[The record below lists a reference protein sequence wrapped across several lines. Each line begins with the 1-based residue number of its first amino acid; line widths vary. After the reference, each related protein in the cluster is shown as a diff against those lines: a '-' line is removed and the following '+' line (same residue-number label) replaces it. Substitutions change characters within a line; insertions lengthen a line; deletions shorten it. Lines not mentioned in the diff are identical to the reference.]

1 MQEETKLTKK
11 YGLIT
16 AIGMVIG
23 IVIGSG
29 VFFKAQD
36 ILKKT
41 DGDMP
46 LGILA
51 WLIGGTV
58 MMFCILAFS
67 VMAQKYQKVNGIV
80 DYAEATV
87 GNKYSYFVGWFVTT
101 VYFPGMTSAL
111 AWLTARYLL
120 VFVCSVNPSLKIDPV
135 AGPECMALAGFFLIL
150 VYALNALSPKLAGKL
165 QVSTTIIKLIPLV
178 LMAIVGT
185 IYGFVN
191 TNDAT
196 GNAVLVDSFA
206 TAKGDMST
214 LFGAVVATCFAY
226 EGWIIATS
234 INAEIKNAKKN
245 LPIALVVGGIVI
257 VAVYIFYYIGIAGG
271 SESIEV
277 LKNDGATKA
286 FVNIFGGTF
295 GNILNLFVAIS
306 CLGTLN
312 GLTVGS
318 SRALYSVSSR
328 GYGPCHKIFG
338 EVDKETNM
346 PANSAVFGLVACSAW
361 LVYFFGANLTS
372 NWFGVFGFDSTELPI
387 ITVYAFYI
395 PIFIKFMIKEK
406 DLSVGKRFILPG
418 LALLGSVFMVLA
430 AIYAHGVVPYLAAKA
445 EGRFSFP
452 VLFYLIIFA
461 VIMVIGALFMK
472 KKEVVED

>member
-1 MQEETKLTKK
+1 MTEGLKKK
-11 YGLIT
+11 YGLFT
-16 AIGMVIG
+16 AIAMVVG

-29 VFFKAQD
+29 VFFKAEKV
-36 ILKKT
+36 LT
-41 DGDMP
+41 ATGGNLP
-46 LGILA
+46 LGILS
-51 WLIGGTV
+51 WIIGGLIMV
-58 MMFCILAFS
+58 VCAYSFAVLATR
-67 VMAQKYQKVNGIV
+67 YEKVNGIV
-80 DYAEATV
+80 DYAEAAL
-87 GNKYSYFVGWFVTT
+87 GEKYGYMVGWFMAVIYAPTLT
-101 VYFPGMTSAL
+101 GVLAWVSARYTCVLFGWDITGGNAL
-111 AWLTARYLL
+111 AITMFYL
-120 VFVCSVNPSLKIDPV
+120 VGS
-135 AGPECMALAGFFLIL
+135 
-150 VYALNALSPKLAGKL
+150 YALNALSPILAGKF
-165 QVSTTIIKLIPLV
+165 QVTTTVIKLIPLY

-185 IYGFVN
+185 VAGLRSGMTMENFSTVVQEVN
-191 TNDAT
+191 TGTALFT
-196 GNAVLVDSFA
+196 AVCA
-206 TAKGDMST
+206 TA
-214 LFGAVVATCFAY
+214 FAY

-234 INAEIKNAKKN
+234 INAELKDAKKN
-245 LPIALVVGGIVI
+245 LPRALVMGTLVVMATYILYYVGLAGTVSNETMM
-257 VAVYIFYYIGIAGG
+257 AGG
-271 SESIEV
+271 ET
-277 LKNDGATKA
+277 GARLA
-286 FVNIFGGTF
+286 FEMILGRAGGT
-295 GNILNLFVAIS
+295 LVFVLIVVS

-430 AIYAHGVVPYLAAKA
+430 AIYAHGVVPYLAAKE
-445 EGRFSFP
+445 EGRFSFT